1 MEREEQKV
9 EYMPVQSMQVEVGG
23 IDGRMTLASAE
34 GRGEIRKRKKD
45 IGGDTPVL
53 RCVERASFAHVVI
66 RPSACSQVTPHL
78 HACTLQPERDK
89 GSEKRKERELTSG
102 GEVR

>member
-1 MEREEQKV
+1 VEREEQKV

-34 GRGEIRKRKKD
+34 GKGEIRKRKKD
-45 IGGDTPVL
+45 IGGDAPVL

-66 RPSACSQVTPHL
+66 RPSACSQVHPAFARL
-78 HACTLQPERDK
+78 HVAA
-89 GSEKRKERELTSG
+89 
-102 GEVR
+102 